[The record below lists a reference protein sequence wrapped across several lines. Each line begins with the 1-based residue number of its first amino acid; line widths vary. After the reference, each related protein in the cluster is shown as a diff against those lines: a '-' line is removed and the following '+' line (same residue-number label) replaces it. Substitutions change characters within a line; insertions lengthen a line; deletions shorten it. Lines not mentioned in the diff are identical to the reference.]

1 MSCCESLLVL
11 FETLQIRAALY
22 PERELLLRRDA
33 CPARMTV
40 LIRMCFI
47 YLADNIFIFPV
58 PTHTDSGRC
67 VREKIMP
74 FRSNTPG
81 RRQQRQ
87 SLRGWKNSRHE
98 TIPYEYTLTQVQ
110 ELKHSSCIL
119 LPSYFPHDPRDC
131 SEEIYLSP
139 GRMLRS

>member
-11 FETLQIRAALY
+11 FEILQIRAALY

-81 RRQQRQ
+81 RRQQRY
-87 SLRGWKNSRHE
+87 SKRGRKNSRHK
-98 TIPYEYTLTQVQ
+98 PSLTNTHSHSDNV
-110 ELKHSSCIL
+110 KHSSCIL

-131 SEEIYLSP
+131 SGGLKFT
-139 GRMLRS
+139 

>member
-11 FETLQIRAALY
+11 FEILQIRAALY

-58 PTHTDSGRC
+58 PTHTDSGRS

-81 RRQQRQ
+81 RRQQRY
-87 SLRGWKNSRHE
+87 SRRGWKNSRHE

-119 LPSYFPHDPRDC
+119 LPSYFPHDPRAC
-131 SEEIYLSP
+131 SGGLKFT
-139 GRMLRS
+139 